1 MRELALRHYAA
12 QARRVKRWKQL
23 LNRSAQQTLLARYAI
38 KGGYFCEFQRAD
50 DAALRQ
56 YAEAFALALEL
67 PGASA
72 LGRHPL
78 AAQARG
84 RRVCVCVCV
93 CVCVVSFSTQRSRVF
108 ALLHSRDGV
117 TSPGVVGRES
127 RLWVPRS

>member
-93 CVCVVSFSTQRSRVF
+93 CVSVLCRFQPKGRVCSLCFTVVMVSPLRV
-108 ALLHSRDGV
+108 LLGC
-117 TSPGVVGRES
+117 ES
-127 RLWVPRS
+127 RI

>member
-84 RRVCVCVCV
+84 RRVCV
-93 CVCVVSFSTQRSRVF
+93 VSFSTQRLRVF
-108 ALLHSRDGV
+108 ASLHSSDGV
-117 TSPGVVGRES
+117 SPGVVGRES
-127 RLWVPRS
+127 RLLIAPLLTRRALE